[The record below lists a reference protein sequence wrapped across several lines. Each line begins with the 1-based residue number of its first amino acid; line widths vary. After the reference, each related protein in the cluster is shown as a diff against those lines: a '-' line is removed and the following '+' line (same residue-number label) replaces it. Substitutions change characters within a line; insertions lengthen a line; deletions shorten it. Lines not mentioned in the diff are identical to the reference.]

1 MNKVNFV
8 SRMRG
13 IFIPAVFGGLALL
26 IGGTAQAALITID
39 AFYIQSAISVVDP
52 SKNVTVKGIFDDS
65 GLTGVGNEIIQ
76 LSSIE
81 FIFSKRFG
89 LVQTP
94 IIIPTAPDSLGRYP
108 HGTFLAQYIGG
119 VFNSLVSSD
128 RGGGFGSVPGK
139 IFPSPPFKQSTVF
152 LTGFQLIERVGF
164 SAPFKFNFKSQTLTS
179 SNPTAVPA
187 PPALWLFGIGLAGLG
202 FLRRRHGLDQGLQQA

>member
-13 IFIPAVFGGLALL
+13 IVITAVLGGMVLL
-26 IGGTAQAALITID
+26 TGGTAQAALITVD
-39 AFYIQSAISVVDP
+39 ALYIQSAISVVDP

-81 FIFSKRFG
+81 FRFSKRFG

-94 IIIPTAPDSLGRYP
+94 IIVPTAPDSSGRYP
-108 HGTFLAQYIGG
+108 QGTFLAEYIGG
-119 VFNSLVSSD
+119 VFKSLVSSD
-128 RGGGFGSVPGK
+128 RGGGFASAPAR
-139 IFPSPPFKQSTVF
+139 IFPSPSVPNYVA
-152 LTGFQLIERVGF
+152 LTRFQLIERVGF
-164 SAPFKFNFKSQTLTS
+164 SGPIKFNFKSQTLTVADS
-179 SNPTAVPA
+179 PVIGVPA
-187 PPALWLFGIGLAGLG
+187 PPALWLFAIGLAGYG
-202 FLRRRHGLDQGLQQA
+202 FLRRRHS